1 MKHVVSLL
9 ALALLLMPSGAS
21 AQGTLGSL
29 TGVVR
34 DSQEGVLPGATV
46 TLTNPATGSMQ
57 STVTNE
63 SGAYT
68 FPQLAFGTY
77 RVSISLQG
85 FKTQT
90 FDDVIINVGREY
102 TLPAQLSIGNVEEAI
117 VVVAGTSLLTTT
129 PEVSTTVFQK
139 QVLDIP
145 LGGRDVTNLIKLQ
158 AGVQGIINRT
168 NTQINGGRPT
178 WTQVT
183 QDGINIQDN
192 FIRTNSLDFLP
203 NRPTSD
209 NTAEFSITTSVAGA
223 EAAGGATAVRM
234 VTPSGTNAFRGS
246 IYEFNRN

>member
-46 TLTNPATGSMQ
+46 TLTNPATGSEQ

-63 SGAYT
+63 SGAYV
-68 FPQLAFGTY
+68 FPQIAFGTY
-77 RVSISLQG
+77 RVSVTLPG

-90 FDDVIINVGREY
+90 FNEVVINVGREY
-102 TLPAQLSIGNVEEAI
+102 TLPVTLSIGNVEERI
-117 VVVAGTSLLTTT
+117 EVVAGTSLLTTT
-129 PEVSTTVFQK
+129 PEVNTTVFQK

-145 LGGRDVTNLIKLQ
+145 LADRDLTNLIKLQ
-158 AGVQGIINRT
+158 AGVPAMTNRV
-168 NTQINGGRPT
+168 NTGINGGRPT

-183 QDGINIQDN
+183 LDGINIQDN
-192 FIRTNSLDFLP
+192 FIRINSLDFLP

-209 NTAEFSITTSVAGA
+209 SVSEISITTSVSGA
-223 EAAGGATAVRM
+223 ESAGGASAVRM
-234 VTPSGTNAFRGS
+234 VTPSGTNAFRG
-246 IYEFNRN
+246 